1 MEDMSLAISTE
12 ITLILLLLLLSGMF
26 SSSEVVFFSISKPYM
41 LRFSNHRFFN
51 ILMKILQKP
60 KETLISILIGNEIV
74 NVLLSAYGAKVFTE
88 HFGNIGA
95 LISAF
100 LISFLIFIF
109 GETIPKNLVLV
120 AVDRLSL
127 IYAPLFY
134 PIHVLLTPFR
144 YVLVLPARSILKMFN
159 IEIKEERFILSE
171 EKIIDM
177 MEAGLETGE
186 FSTEEKDMV
195 EKVLKMEDT
204 LVREIMTSKPDIFAL
219 PEDKK
224 IREVIDIILER
235 GHSKIPVY
243 KDNPDNI
250 TGFVYIKDL
259 LPLEENLDKKLSDF
273 KKDVIYVPEIMP
285 VSKLLQELK
294 GSKTQV
300 AIVVDEHGAVSGMI
314 TLYDILEW
322 LVGNVPTEWE
332 DSQEIV
338 KLSANMYR
346 VHGSASIEEVA
357 KELGFELPEDYDY
370 DTIGGFVMAN
380 LGKVPEEGDSL
391 TYGNFKFIVNEMEGN
406 RVKEVIVKVPVNGQN
421 EKEATT
427 K

>member
-12 ITLILLLLLLSGMF
+12 VTLILLLLLLSGMF

-134 PIHVLLTPFR
+134 PVHVLLTPFR

-159 IEIKEERFILSE
+159 IEIKEEKFILSE

-224 IREVIDIILER
+224 IREVIDIILEK

-243 KDNPDNI
+243 KENPDNI
-250 TGFVYIKDL
+250 TGFVYVKDW

-273 KKDVIYVPEIMP
+273 KKEVIYVPEIMP

-294 GSKTQV
+294 SSKTQV

-346 VHGSASIEEVA
+346 VDGSASIEEVA

-370 DTIGGFVMAN
+370 DTISGFIMAN

-421 EKEATT
+421 EKETT
-427 K
+427 AK

>member
-12 ITLILLLLLLSGMF
+12 VTVILLLLLLSGMF

-134 PIHVLLTPFR
+134 PVHIILTPLR
-144 YVLVLPARSILKMFN
+144 YVLILPAKSILKMFN
-159 IEIKEERFILSE
+159 IEIKEEKFILSE

-224 IREVIDIILER
+224 IKEVIDIILEK

-243 KDNPDNI
+243 KENPDNI
-250 TGFVYIKDL
+250 TGFVYVKDW
-259 LPLEENLDKKLSDF
+259 LPLEENLDKNLSDF
-273 KKDVIYVPEIMP
+273 KKEVIYVPEIMP

-294 GSKTQV
+294 SSKTQV

-346 VHGSASIEEVA
+346 VDGSASIEEVA

-370 DTIGGFVMAN
+370 DTISGFIMAN

-421 EKEATT
+421 EKETT
-427 K
+427 AK

>member
-12 ITLILLLLLLSGMF
+12 VTLILLLLLLSGMF

-134 PIHVLLTPFR
+134 PVHVLLTPFR

-159 IEIKEERFILSE
+159 IEIKEEKFILSE

-224 IREVIDIILER
+224 IKEVIDIILEK

-243 KDNPDNI
+243 KENPDNI
-250 TGFVYIKDL
+250 TGFVYVKDW

-273 KKDVIYVPEIMP
+273 KKEVIYVPEIMP

-294 GSKTQV
+294 SSKTQV

-346 VHGSASIEEVA
+346 VDGSASIEEVA

-370 DTIGGFVMAN
+370 DTISGFVMAN

-406 RVKEVIVKVPVNGQN
+406 RVKEVIVKVPVNSQN
-421 EKEATT
+421 EKETT
-427 K
+427 AK

>member
-1 MEDMSLAISTE
+1 MEDMWSAISTE
-12 ITLILLLLLLSGMF
+12 VTVILFLLIMSGIF

-41 LRFSNHRFFN
+41 MRFSNHRFFN

-60 KETLISILIGNEIV
+60 KEILITILIGNEIV
-74 NVLLSAYGAKVFTE
+74 NILLSSYGAKVFTD
-88 HFGNIGA
+88 HFGSVGA
-95 LISAF
+95 FISAF

-109 GETIPKNLVLV
+109 GETIPKSLVLFS
-120 AVDRLSL
+120 VDRLSL
-127 IYAPLFY
+127 FYAPLFY
-134 PIHVLLTPFR
+134 PIHILLTPLR
-144 YVLVLPARSILKMFN
+144 YLLVLPAKGILKMFN
-159 IEIKEERFILSE
+159 IEIKEEKFILSE

-224 IREVIDIILER
+224 IREVIDIILEK

-243 KDNPDNI
+243 KENPDNI
-250 TGFVYIKDL
+250 TGFVYVKDW

-273 KKDVIYVPEIMP
+273 KKEVIYVPEIMP

-294 GSKTQV
+294 SSKTQV

-346 VHGSASIEEVA
+346 VDGSASIEEVA

-370 DTIGGFVMAN
+370 DTISGFIMAN

-421 EKEATT
+421 EKETT
-427 K
+427 AK

>member
-1 MEDMSLAISTE
+1 MEDMWSAISTE
-12 ITLILLLLLLSGMF
+12 VTVILFLLIMSGIF

-41 LRFSNHRFFN
+41 MRFSNHRFFN

-60 KETLISILIGNEIV
+60 KEILITILIGNEIV
-74 NVLLSAYGAKVFTE
+74 NILLSSYGAKVFTD
-88 HFGNIGA
+88 HFGSVGA
-95 LISAF
+95 FISAF

-109 GETIPKNLVLV
+109 GETIPKSLVLFS
-120 AVDRLSL
+120 VDRLSL
-127 IYAPLFY
+127 FYAPLFY
-134 PIHVLLTPFR
+134 PIHILLTPLR
-144 YVLVLPARSILKMFN
+144 YLLVLPAKGILKMFN
-159 IEIKEERFILSE
+159 IEIKEEKFILSE

-224 IREVIDIILER
+224 IREVIDIILEK

-243 KDNPDNI
+243 KENPDNI
-250 TGFVYIKDL
+250 TGFVYVKDW

-273 KKDVIYVPEIMP
+273 KKEVIYVPEIMP

-294 GSKTQV
+294 SSKTQV

-346 VHGSASIEEVA
+346 VDGSASIEEVA

-370 DTIGGFVMAN
+370 DTISGFVMAN

-406 RVKEVIVKVPVNGQN
+406 RVKEVIVKVPVNSQN
-421 EKEATT
+421 EKETT
-427 K
+427 AK

>member
-12 ITLILLLLLLSGMF
+12 ITIIILLLIFSGMF

-127 IYAPLFY
+127 IYAPIFY
-134 PIHVLLTPFR
+134 PVHILLTPLR
-144 YVLVLPARSILKMFN
+144 YLLVLPAKSILKMFN
-159 IEIKEERFILSE
+159 IEIREEKFILSE
-171 EKIIDM
+171 EKIMDM

-186 FSTEEKDMV
+186 FSAEEKDMV
-195 EKVLKMEDT
+195 EKVLKMEDI

-224 IREVIDIILER
+224 IREVIDEILEK

-243 KDNPDNI
+243 KDSIDNI

-259 LPLEENLDKKLSDF
+259 LPVEENLDKKLSDF
-273 KKDVIYVPEIMP
+273 KKEVIYVPEIMP

-294 GSKTQV
+294 TSKTQV

-314 TLYDILEW
+314 TLYDVLEW

-346 VHGSASIEEVA
+346 VDGSASIEEVA

-370 DTIGGFVMAN
+370 DTISGFIMAN
-380 LGKVPEEGDSL
+380 LGKIPEEGDSL

-406 RVKEVIVKVPVNGQN
+406 RVKEVIVKVPANGQN
-421 EKEATT
+421 EKETVS